1 MTTQQQD
8 PERTL
13 GTLQE
18 GQRQLEK
25 RVDDNH
31 RATNQRIDD
40 HHREA
45 MQRMDSLEQ
54 GQTEIRQE
62 LRATNTRI
70 DHLTLAVIAIG
81 GGIIATGIGII
92 ITLALT

>member
-1 MTTQQQD
+1 MTTPQQAPP
-8 PERTL
+8 PEIDDLSRTI
-13 GTLQE
+13 GAIQE
-18 GQRQLEK
+18 GQRQHDHRFD
-25 RVDDNH
+25 RVDD
-31 RATNQRIDD
+31 
-40 HHREA
+40 
-45 MQRMDSLEQ
+45 SLQ
-54 GQTEIRQE
+54 EIRQE